1 MFDDFDFD
9 DTHESEAN
17 DYNPYE
23 SETDGYNPYDSEAND
38 YNPYASNADS
48 DGSYFDDA
56 SEESQDGILG
66 DAGDSSFFPAFGAAP
81 SEELDSTGAEETSP
95 HSSNESEEQNRADKI
110 SFGGLGRC
118 KLCGC
123 QEFLYPVHG
132 YMCVNCS
139 HHRDHHI

>member
-9 DTHESEAN
+9 DPYESEAN

-23 SETDGYNPYDSEAND
+23 SETND
-38 YNPYASNADS
+38 YNPYESNADS

-56 SEESQDGILG
+56 SEESQDGIF
-66 DAGDSSFFPAFGAAP
+66 GDSAFSPAFGAAS
-81 SEELDSTGAEETSP
+81 SEALDSADAEATSP
-95 HSSNESEEQNRADKI
+95 HSSNESDEQNHADKI

-132 YMCVNCS
+132 YICANCS